1 MNAQINPCPVAVIT
15 GASSGI
21 GAVYADRFAARGH
34 DLVLVARR
42 GDRLAALGERL
53 WARYGV
59 TVRPLVADLSTEPG
73 IAAVEALLEND
84 DGVTVLVNNAGLSR
98 LGRFIDLSPAD
109 HNNLLMVNA
118 VAPSRLA
125 RAVLPGFV
133 ARDTGTIINIASAN
147 AVSPYPGT
155 TVYSATKAFILSLS
169 LGLQNEVEGTGVVV
183 QAVVPAS
190 TATEVW
196 DGMGIDLKDLP
207 PETVMPTEIMVDAAL
222 AGLDLGE
229 AITFPSLPDPALVAN
244 FVTTGRDLF
253 AAAQTGTP
261 AARYRPDMAHL
272 ITA

>member
-1 MNAQINPCPVAVIT
+1 MNAQTPPRPVAVIT

-42 GDRLAALGERL
+42 GDRLAELGNRL

-59 TVRPLVADLSTEPG
+59 AVRPLVADLSTEPG
-73 IAAVEALLEND
+73 IAAVEALLESD
-84 DGVTVLVNNAGLSR
+84 AGVTVLVNNAGLSR

-109 HNNLLMVNA
+109 HASLLMVNA

-125 RAVLPGFV
+125 RAALPGFV
-133 ARDTGTIINIASAN
+133 ARDSGTIINIASAN

-155 TVYSATKAFILSLS
+155 TVYSATKSFVLSLS
-169 LGLQNEVEGTGVVV
+169 LGLQNEVEGTGVRV

-207 PETVMPTEIMVDAAL
+207 PE
-222 AGLDLGE
+222 
-229 AITFPSLPDPALVAN
+229 
-244 FVTTGRDLF
+244 
-253 AAAQTGTP
+253 
-261 AARYRPDMAHL
+261 
-272 ITA
+272 